1 MLKSCAYCGKIHD
14 RKYLCPEKRQ
24 AGRERQRKASD
35 KENRFRWG
43 RGWKQKAKEIK
54 KRDLYLC
61 QACIKGLKGTVR
73 KYNSESLS
81 VHHIAKLREDYGR
94 RLDDDNLITLCRMHH
109 EMADR
114 GEIPASA
121 LAGIIKEKYIG
132 MGELPDR
139 LHGKSGDP
147 PGAQR
152 GQK

>member
-43 RGWKQKAKEIK
+43 RGWKQSAKEIK

-109 EMADR
+109 EDR
-114 GEIPASA
+114 
-121 LAGIIKEKYIG
+121 
-132 MGELPDR
+132 
-139 LHGKSGDP
+139 KSVV
-147 PGAQR
+147 
-152 GQK
+152 